1 LFLRRDWGCC
11 LPQSEDVGSPAPFL
25 QFEDLSVA
33 LGGRSV
39 LNSLNG
45 SFSGRAIGLLG
56 PNGAGKSTLL
66 RTILGF
72 HEPSGGTLRV
82 LGLDIR
88 SDIRKIRHLVGYMPE
103 NDAYVSS
110 MTAIRYLRMIAELAG
125 LPRRAALER
134 AHHTLFYVGLGEA
147 RHRKLGTYSL
157 GMRQLIKL
165 AVAIV
170 HGPKVV
176 ILDEPTNALDPAG
189 RHRMLRLV
197 QEIRETGKI
206 HLIIS
211 SHLLPDIEECCDE
224 VVILRNGEI
233 ISHCNLAGAQS
244 SNRKFL
250 QLEASGDL
258 EPFLQAACRLG
269 CDAAIDAKAQ
279 RIKVVMPEHVDIRHV
294 YELADEHGI
303 EIRRMDFKRDS
314 LQDIF
319 MKAMAHGRL

>member
-1 LFLRRDWGCC
+1 
-11 LPQSEDVGSPAPFL
+11 
-25 QFEDLSVA
+25 
-33 LGGRSV
+33 
-39 LNSLNG
+39 
-45 SFSGRAIGLLG
+45 LLG
-56 PNGAGKSTLL
+56 PNGAGKTTLL
-66 RTILGF
+66 RTLLGF
-72 HEPSGGTLRV
+72 HAPSHGTVRV
-82 LGLDIR
+82 LGLDVRKDIR
-88 SDIRKIRHLVGYMPE
+88 SIRHLIGYMPE
-103 NDAYVSS
+103 NESYVAG

-134 AHHTLFYVGLGEA
+134 AHQMLFYVGLGDA

-211 SHLLPDIEECCDE
+211 SHLLPDVEECCDE
-224 VVILRNGEI
+224 VVILRGGEL
-233 ISHCNLAGAQS
+233 ISHCSLAKEQTA
-244 SNRKFL
+244 NRKFL
-250 QLEASGDL
+250 QLEVVAEAGQMES
-258 EPFLQAACRLG
+258 FVNAACRIG
-269 CDAAIDAKAQ
+269 CDAAIDEKAQ
-279 RIKVVMPEHVDIRHV
+279 RIKIVMPDHVEIRNV
-294 YELADEHGI
+294 YELADAHGI

>member
-1 LFLRRDWGCC
+1 
-11 LPQSEDVGSPAPFL
+11 
-25 QFEDLSVA
+25 
-33 LGGRSV
+33 LGGRPV
-39 LNSLNG
+39 LKSLNG

-56 PNGAGKSTLL
+56 PNGAGKTTLL
-66 RTILGF
+66 RTALGF
-72 HEPSGGTLRV
+72 NEPSQGTLRI
-82 LGLDIR
+82 LGLDVR
-88 SDIRKIRHLVGYMPE
+88 KDIRQIRNLIGYMPE
-103 NDAYVSS
+103 DDAYVSS
-110 MTAIRYLRMIAELAG
+110 MTAIRYLRLIAELAG

-134 AHHTLFYVGLGEA
+134 AHHTLFYVGLGDA

-197 QEIRETGKI
+197 REIRQTGKI
-206 HLIIS
+206 HLLIS

-224 VVILRNGEI
+224 VVILRDGEL
-233 ISHCNLAGAQS
+233 ISHSTVGGERS

-250 QLEASGDL
+250 QLEVAGEL
-258 EPFLQAACRLG
+258 EPFLNAACRIG
-269 CDAAIDAKAQ
+269 CDAAVDAKAQ
-279 RIKVVMPEHVDIRHV
+279 RVKLVLPDHVDMRHV
-294 YELADEHGI
+294 YELADTHNI

>member
-1 LFLRRDWGCC
+1 M
-11 LPQSEDVGSPAPFL
+11 
-25 QFEDLSVA
+25 
-33 LGGRSV
+33 
-39 LNSLNG
+39 
-45 SFSGRAIGLLG
+45 
-56 PNGAGKSTLL
+56 
-66 RTILGF
+66 GF
-72 HEPSGGTLRV
+72 HTPSHGTVRV

-88 SDIRKIRHLVGYMPE
+88 KDIRTIRSLVGYMPE
-103 NDAYVSS
+103 NDAYVAG

-134 AHHTLFYVGLGEA
+134 AHQTLFYVGLGDA

-189 RHRMLRLV
+189 RHRMLQLV
-197 QEIRETGKI
+197 QEIRETGRI
-206 HLIIS
+206 HLVIS
-211 SHLLPDIEECCDE
+211 SHLLPDIEQCCDE
-224 VVILRNGEI
+224 VVILRAGEV
-233 ISHCNLAGAQS
+233 ISHCDLAAERS
-244 SNRKFL
+244 ANRKFL
-250 QLEASGDL
+250 QLEVAGEM
-258 EPFLQAACRLG
+258 EPFLDAACRLG
-269 CDAAIDAKAQ
+269 CDAAVDAKAQ
-279 RIKVVMPEHVDIRHV
+279 RIKMVMPEHIDIRHV
-294 YELADEHGI
+294 YELADLHGI